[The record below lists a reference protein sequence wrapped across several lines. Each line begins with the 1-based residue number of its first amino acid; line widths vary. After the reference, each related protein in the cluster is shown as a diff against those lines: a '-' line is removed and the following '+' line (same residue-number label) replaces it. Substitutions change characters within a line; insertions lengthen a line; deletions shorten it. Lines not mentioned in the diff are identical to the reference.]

1 MMNTN
6 IIDLEELANVVG
18 GQSYDSYDLLLLIKF
33 TAMKRY
39 YKAPRSAQGCTLWG
53 FNLVA

>member
-18 GQSYDSYDLLLLIKF
+18 GQSYDSYDLLLLIKI

-39 YKAPRSAQGCTLWG
+39 YKAPRSAQDCTL
-53 FNLVA
+53 LPQL